1 LVARHARALPG
12 RKPGGGRM
20 TTALVVVAIC
30 FVALLVVAVL
40 FLVGD

>member
-1 LVARHARALPG
+1 VR
-12 RKPGGGRM
+12 GGGRM

-40 FLVGD
+40 FLAGD